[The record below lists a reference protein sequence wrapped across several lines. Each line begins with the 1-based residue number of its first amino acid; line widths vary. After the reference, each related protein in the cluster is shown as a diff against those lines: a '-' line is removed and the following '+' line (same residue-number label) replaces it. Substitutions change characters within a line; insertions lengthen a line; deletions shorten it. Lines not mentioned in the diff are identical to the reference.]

1 MIIITGLPFTGFQLG
16 LVTRVLAQNEN
27 GEDSASI
34 LVTVTAPPS
43 PPGQPVVIDIA
54 GTTCVLR
61 CLVSQIVQSYNF
73 WLFLLRVGNESF
85 TDGSQSRTT
94 EALT

>member
-1 MIIITGLPFTGFQLG
+1 MSNEQTC
-16 LVTRVLAQNEN
+16 RVLAQNEN

-43 PPGQPVVIDIA
+43 PPGQPVVIDIT

-61 CLVSQIVQSYNF
+61 Y
-73 WLFLLRVGNESF
+73 LRSVAEEKPINLY
-85 TDGSQSRTT
+85 TDGNRFRMT
-94 EALT
+94 EAPM